1 MIVIVYEITIEVRNF
16 CVRILFRKPPTLGRI
31 CECINTIFE
40 GHTQVKE
47 GMIEL
52 LLSIGDDED
61 RRAHTFEVGDR
72 VNFSENNEPIGF
84 MELQT
89 RKLFDG

>member
-1 MIVIVYEITIEVRNF
+1 MTVYEITIEVRNL

-31 CECINTIFE
+31 CECISTIFAD
-40 GHTQVKE
+40 HVQVEE

-61 RRAHTFEVGDR
+61 RRAITFEVGDR
-72 VNFSENNEPIGF
+72 VNFTENNESIGY
-84 MELQT
+84 MELQSRT
-89 RKLFDG
+89 LFDG